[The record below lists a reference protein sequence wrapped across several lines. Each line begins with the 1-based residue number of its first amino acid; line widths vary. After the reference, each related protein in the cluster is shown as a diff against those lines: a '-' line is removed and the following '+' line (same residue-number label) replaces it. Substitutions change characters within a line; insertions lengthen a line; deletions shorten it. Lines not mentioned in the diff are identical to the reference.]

1 MKKVNWKAIINFL
14 ITVLTAIASSFC
26 VQNEG
31 VS

>member
-14 ITVLTAIASSFC
+14 ITVLTAVASSFC
-26 VQNEG
+26 VQS